1 MSIPPGT
8 SEPTPDTAAAI
19 DDVIASAGQPGA
31 GTELF
36 RRAAGEVVTEED
48 R

>member
-1 MSIPPGT
+1 MSILPGT
-8 SEPTPDTAAAI
+8 SEPARGTAAI

-48 R
+48 W